1 MNSHHFAPELVV
13 DFSISSEPQRFGL
26 TGIKRAQVFGGDTV
40 AAGADDALANKNA
53 NAITHGVMSMF
64 RMMMPMLTV
73 MSALIAGVAFA
84 PSAAK
89 SEICRTG
96 QPGQF
101 GTISYCASSV
111 LAPQGSRSYGPLQ
124 AAGGAGTAWVEGVA
138 GDGVGQWLQV
148 RWSDGA
154 CFRTVV
160 IRNGYGRNR
169 AIFLGNNRVRT
180 AQLTASDGFSMR
192 ILLPDSNAPHSI
204 RLPRIVKARWLRL
217 TILSVYRGSRWRDTA
232 IGGFYADLEELN
244 YDKRCR

>member
-1 MNSHHFAPELVV
+1 ML
-13 DFSISSEPQRFGL
+13 RM
-26 TGIKRAQVFGGDTV
+26 T
-40 AAGADDALANKNA
+40 ALA
-53 NAITHGVMSMF
+53 
-64 RMMMPMLTV
+64 
-73 MSALIAGVAFA
+73 SALIAGVVFG
-84 PSAAK
+84 PSVVRA
-89 SEICRTG
+89 EICRTG

-111 LAPQGSRSYGPLQ
+111 LAPQGGRSYGPRQ
-124 AAGGAGTAWVEGVA
+124 GAGGAGTAWVEGVR

-180 AQLTASDGFSMR
+180 AHLTASDGLSLR
-192 ILLPDSNAPHSI
+192 LNLADSNAEQTI

-217 TILSVYRGSRWRDTA
+217 TIRSVYRGSRWRDTA
-232 IGGFYADLEELN
+232 ISAFYADLEELN
-244 YDKRCR
+244 YDARCK